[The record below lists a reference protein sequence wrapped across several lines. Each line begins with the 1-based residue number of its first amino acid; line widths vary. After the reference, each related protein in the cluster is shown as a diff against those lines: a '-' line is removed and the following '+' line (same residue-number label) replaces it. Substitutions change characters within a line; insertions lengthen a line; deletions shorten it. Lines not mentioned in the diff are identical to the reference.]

1 MVRGRLFRP
10 RYEGPFVLEGAAER
24 PVFLVVVVEGV
35 DRRSGGRRRHRHPS
49 FFLVCAER
57 DGGEGLGKVPKSRR
71 RGGLPSRPG
80 SDKRNGSYPVDAT
93 ESDSATFVP
102 TMRPKVFARNTDVAG
117 GCLW

>member
-10 RYEGPFVLEGAAER
+10 RYEGPFVPEGATER
-24 PVFLVVVVEGV
+24 PVFLVVVKEV

-57 DGGEGLGKVPKSRR
+57 DGGEGLGKAPKCRGRNPFPPRR
-71 RGGLPSRPG
+71 T
-80 SDKRNGSYPVDAT
+80 SDKRNGSYPVGAT
-93 ESDSATFVP
+93 ESDSATFAP
-102 TMRPKVFARNTDVAG
+102 TMRPKVFDRNTDVAG